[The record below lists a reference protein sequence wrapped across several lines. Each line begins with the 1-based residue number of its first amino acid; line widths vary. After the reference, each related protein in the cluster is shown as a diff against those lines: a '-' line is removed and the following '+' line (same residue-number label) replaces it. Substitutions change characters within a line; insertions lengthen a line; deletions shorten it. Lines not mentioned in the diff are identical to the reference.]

1 MSDGEAWESK
11 PARLIPATGIRGAKE
26 QEERATS
33 ALLASMQVVPSFGK
47 AVLKYVGAPAGRISC
62 FTEPSF
68 ETDEG
73 GTARPDG
80 LIVVQRGKTHWV
92 CLVEVK
98 TGKAT
103 LDSEQVNR
111 YVQIANREHFAAL
124 LTVSNEIVSGDN
136 ESPVKVDRRR
146 LRGLRVGHASWFRIM
161 TEAVTESEHHG
172 IDDPEQAFI
181 LNDLIAY
188 LDDPRSGA
196 GGFEGMGGEWVGVR
210 KAARQ
215 GTLRPTDLGVREV
228 AEDWE
233 QFVEYMGLHL
243 RQRLGNEVSPSYPR
257 ASTRDSRLGEYA
269 QSLGDDGKLS
279 ATIRVPDA
287 VGPIEVE
294 ADLAAK
300 LVTTSSRV
308 AAPKEGRAKT
318 RVNWLLRQ
326 LKDVPSDLRITV
338 HFPRTRATSSLMI
351 DAARKRPQD
360 LLLPDDPR
368 KEPQS
373 FGLALSRDMG
383 DKRGKGRGSFVAETL
398 DEVVDFYGEVLQKVR
413 KWTPPPPKLQ
423 ADKHTEARD
432 ESPEPAAPD
441 SQSEA
446 WSWGEGGRRTD
457 EGVL

>member
-47 AVLKYVGAPAGRISC
+47 AILRYVGAPAGRISC
-62 FTEPSF
+62 FTEPTF

-80 LIVVQRGKTHWV
+80 LIVVERGKTHWV

-98 TGKAT
+98 TGKST

-111 YVQIANREHFAAL
+111 YLQIANREDFDAL
-124 LTVSNEIVSGDN
+124 LTVSNEIVSGDS
-136 ESPVKVDRRR
+136 ESPVKVHKRR
-146 LRGLRVGHASWFRIM
+146 LRRVRMGHASWFRIM
-161 TEAVTESEHHG
+161 TEAVTESEYHG
-172 IDDPEQAFI
+172 VDDPEQAFI
-181 LNDLIAY
+181 LTDLISY

-210 KAARQ
+210 RAARQ
-215 GTLRPTDLGVREV
+215 GTLRPTDPGVREV

-243 RQRLGNEVSPSYPR
+243 RQRLGRKASPTYARS
-257 ASTRDSRLGEYA
+257 STRDSRLKEYA
-269 QSLGDDGKLS
+269 QTLGDEGKLS

-287 VGPIEVE
+287 VGPIDVE
-294 ADLAAK
+294 ADLAAR

-308 AAPKEGRAKT
+308 SAPKEGRAKT

-326 LKDVPSDLRITV
+326 LKDVPADLRITV

-351 DAARKRPQD
+351 DAARERPQD

-398 DEVVDFYGEVLQKVR
+398 DEVVDFYGEVLQKVQ

-423 ADKHTEARD
+423 AEKHAEARGEAQEEEITGVQA
-432 ESPEPAAPD
+432 ESWRWGD
-441 SQSEA
+441 SDD
-446 WSWGEGGRRTD
+446 G
-457 EGVL
+457 